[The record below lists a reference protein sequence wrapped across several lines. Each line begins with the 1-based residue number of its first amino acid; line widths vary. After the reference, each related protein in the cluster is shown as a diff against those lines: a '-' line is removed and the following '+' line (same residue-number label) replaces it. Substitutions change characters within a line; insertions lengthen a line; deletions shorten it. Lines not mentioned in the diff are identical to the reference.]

1 MITIF
6 RSDSAIV
13 VMKGRARDVSIDFL
27 FESQSEAQS
36 QKQFDASSELPY
48 EYGTVGMALRHRQG

>member
-36 QKQFDASSELPY
+36 YCRNIRCKQLATLTN
-48 EYGTVGMALRHRQG
+48 TVR